1 MTREADGA
9 SFKDPS
15 GFVFQQ
21 NGAFYRQVNHAYR
34 EEYDLFLR
42 SGLYG
47 ELSKRKLL
55 VSHEEVTQKAPLPD
69 EAYKILKP
77 EQIPFISYPY
87 EWSFGMLKD
96 AAIKTLEIQELAL
109 QYGMS
114 LKDASAYN
122 IQYLDGNPIL
132 IDSLSFERYR
142 ENQPWVA
149 YGQFCRHFL
158 APLALMAH
166 VDIHLSALLKTYL
179 DGIPVDIAARLL
191 PKKTRF
197 SLGLAIHIHAH
208 AGTVSR
214 NESRGIPPK
223 RGSFSKT
230 AMRALIDSLKTTV
243 EKLSWKPADTPWADY
258 YDKTNYSGS
267 AFDAKKRLVRRFL
280 DACDTRT
287 VIDLGANDGTFSRIA
302 AESGRFVI
310 SCDIDPAG
318 VEKNYLQVKNG
329 SEKNVL
335 PLLIDVMNPSSSLG
349 WLNGERRSFF
359 ERAAR
364 DSTVLALAL
373 VHHLAIGGNVPL
385 PQVAKCFERLGKELI
400 VEFVPKEDSQ
410 VQKMLSLRKDI
421 FSEYCEEGFTAA
433 LKKYFVI
440 EERSSVD
447 SSIRVLFRSK
457 RIT

>member
-1 MTREADGA
+1 MTRETDGA

-21 NGAFYRQVNHAYR
+21 NGAFYRQVNLAYR
-34 EEYDLFLR
+34 EEYDLFLS
-42 SGLYG
+42 SGLYD

-55 VSHEEVTQKAPLPD
+55 VSHEEITQTPLPD
-69 EAYKILKP
+69 GAYKILKP
-77 EQIPFISYPY
+77 EQMPFISYPY
-87 EWSFGMLKD
+87 EWSFGMVKD
-96 AAIKTLEIQELAL
+96 AALKTLEIQELAL
-109 QYGMS
+109 QHGMS

-122 IQYLDGNPIL
+122 IQYLHGKPIL
-132 IDSLSFERYR
+132 IDSLSFERYP

-158 APLALMAH
+158 APLALMSH
-166 VDIHLSALLKTYL
+166 VDIRLSALLKTYL

-197 SLGLAIHIHAH
+197 SLGLALHIHAH
-208 AGTVSR
+208 AGTAGRS
-214 NESRGIPPK
+214 ESSGIPPK
-223 RGSFSKT
+223 RGSFSHT

-258 YDKTNYSGS
+258 YEKTNYSGS
-267 AFDAKKRLVRRFL
+267 AFDAKKSLVRRFL
-280 DACDTRT
+280 DACDTGT

-318 VEKNYLQVKNG
+318 VEKNYLKVKNG
-329 SEKNVL
+329 AQKKVL
-335 PLLIDVMNPSSSLG
+335 PLLLDVMNPSSSLG

-359 ERAAR
+359 ERAGGS
-364 DSTVLALAL
+364 STVLALAL
-373 VHHLAIGGNVPL
+373 VHHLSIGGNVPL
-385 PQVAKCFERLGKELI
+385 PQVAKCLGKLGKELI

-410 VQKMLSLRKDI
+410 VQKMLSLRKDV
-421 FSEYCEEGFTAA
+421 FPEYCEEGFTAA

-440 EERSSVD
+440 EERTSVD
-447 SSIRVLFRSK
+447 SSMRVIFKGR
-457 RIT
+457 RIS